1 MSRSTELAKNTLIL
15 SFGTFLPKFA
25 ALVTI
30 PIITSHLTKVEYGTY
45 DLITTL
51 VALLLPVVT
60 LQIHSAAFRF
70 LIDCRDNREEKRKV
84 ISNIYLFL
92 LPITIITLLVLYLF
106 LPKINLGTKILIVL
120 YFFVDILIMA
130 SQQVVRGLS
139 NNKLFSISSVIQAF
153 CNMFLVVVT
162 VGTADWGLNGVLL
175 SLIIAA
181 TIGLMILIIKGG
193 IIRQIDLKLFSLSTI
208 KQMLG
213 YSWPMIPNTLSS
225 WVLAASDRFVL
236 TGFMGL
242 EAVAVYAAANK
253 IPQLFT
259 SVQGTFIFAWQ
270 ENASLALSDSDV
282 EKYYS
287 DMFDKIFCILIGIMA
302 GLIGAT
308 PILFWL
314 LIRGD
319 YFDAYPQMPVLFM
332 GMFFSALSAF
342 LGGIYVAHKRTK
354 NVGITTMLAAA
365 CNLLIDFALVKS
377 IGIYA
382 ASISTLV
389 SYMLLAFYRMHD
401 VKKFQTVSYKYKKVI
416 VCLAILVSMC
426 VICWINNFSLNIVNF
441 IIGCVFAVFLNR
453 KLVKDIFKSIKARF
467 LKGKLRD

>member
-1 MSRSTELAKNTLIL
+1 MSRSTDLAKNTLIL

-30 PIITSHLTKVEYGTY
+30 PIITSHLSKAEYGTY

-70 LIDCRDNREEKRKV
+70 LIDCRENQDEKKIV
-84 ISNIYLFL
+84 ISNIYVFL
-92 LPITIITLLVLYLF
+92 LPVTFVTLSILYF
-106 LPKINLGTKILIVL
+106 LLPNIAANTKILIVL
-120 YFFVDILIMA
+120 YFFVDILILA

-153 CNMFLVVVT
+153 CNMLLVVVT
-162 VGTADWGLNGVLL
+162 VGIIDWGLNGVLL

-181 TIGLMILIIKGG
+181 SIGLVILIVRGG
-193 IIRQIDLKLFSLSTI
+193 IIHQIDIRLFSLTTI
-208 KQMLG
+208 KQLLS

-270 ENASLALSDSDV
+270 ENASLALSDTDV

-287 DMFDKIFCILIGIMA
+287 DMFDRIFSIFTGIMA

-319 YFDAYPQMPVLFM
+319 YADAYPQMPILFM

-365 CNLLIDFALVKS
+365 CNLIIDFALVKS

-389 SYMLLAFYRMHD
+389 SYMLLVIYRMHD
-401 VKKFQTVSYKYKKVI
+401 VKKFQAITYKYKKVI
-416 VCLAILVSMC
+416 ICLAVLAGMSVL
-426 VICWINNFSLNIVNF
+426 CWINILPLNIINLT
-441 IIGCVFAVFLNR
+441 IGCAFAFILNR
-453 KLVKDIFKSIKARF
+453 QIVNGIFKSIKTQV
-467 LKGKLRD
+467 LKGHS

>member
-1 MSRSTELAKNTLIL
+1 MSRSTDLAKNTLIL

-30 PIITSHLTKVEYGTY
+30 PIITSHLSKADYGTY

-70 LIDCRDNREEKRKV
+70 LIDCRDNQEEKKRV
-84 ISNIYLFL
+84 ISNIYVFLVPVTFVTLSILYFL
-92 LPITIITLLVLYLF
+92 LPNIAAD
-106 LPKINLGTKILIVL
+106 TKILIVL
-120 YFFVDILIMA
+120 YFFADILILA

-153 CNMFLVVVT
+153 CNMLLVVVT
-162 VGTADWGLNGVLL
+162 VGIIDCGLNGVLL
-175 SLIIAA
+175 SLIVAT
-181 TIGLMILIIKGG
+181 TIGLMILICRGG
-193 IIRQIDLKLFSLSTI
+193 IIHQIDIRLFSFTTI

-242 EAVAVYAAANK
+242 EAVAVYSAANK

-270 ENASLALSDSDV
+270 ENASLALSDTDV

-287 DMFDKIFCILIGIMA
+287 DMFDRIFCILTGIMA

-319 YFDAYPQMPVLFM
+319 YADAYPQMPILFM

-365 CNLLIDFALVKS
+365 CNLIIDFALVKS

-389 SYMLLAFYRMHD
+389 SYMLLAIYRMHD
-401 VKKFQTVSYKYKKVI
+401 VKKFQAITYKYKKVI
-416 VCLAILVSMC
+416 ICLAVLAEMC
-426 VICWINNFSLNIVNF
+426 VLCWINILPLNIINL
-441 IIGCVFAVFLNR
+441 IIGCAFAFILNR
-453 KLVKDIFKSIKARF
+453 QIVNGIFKSIKARV
-467 LKGKLRD
+467 LKGHS

>member
-1 MSRSTELAKNTLIL
+1 MSRSTDLAKNTLIL

-30 PIITSHLTKVEYGTY
+30 PIITSHLSKADYGTY

-70 LIDCRDNREEKRKV
+70 LIDCRDNQEEKKRV
-84 ISNIYLFL
+84 ISNIYVFLVPVTFVTLSILYFL
-92 LPITIITLLVLYLF
+92 LPNIAAD
-106 LPKINLGTKILIVL
+106 TKILIVL
-120 YFFVDILIMA
+120 YFFADILILA

-153 CNMFLVVVT
+153 CNMLLVVVT
-162 VGTADWGLNGVLL
+162 VGIIDWGLNGVLL
-175 SLIIAA
+175 SLIVAT
-181 TIGLMILIIKGG
+181 TIGLMILICRGG
-193 IIRQIDLKLFSLSTI
+193 IIHQIDIRLFSFTTI

-242 EAVAVYAAANK
+242 EAVAVYSAANK

-270 ENASLALSDSDV
+270 ENASLALSDTDV

-287 DMFDKIFCILIGIMA
+287 DMFDRIFCILTGIMA

-319 YFDAYPQMPVLFM
+319 YADAYPQMPILFM

-365 CNLLIDFALVKS
+365 CNLIIDFALVKS

-382 ASISTLV
+382 ASISTIV
-389 SYMLLAFYRMHD
+389 SYMLLAIYRMHD
-401 VKKFQTVSYKYKKVI
+401 VKRFQAITYKYKKVI
-416 VCLAILVSMC
+416 ICLAVLAGMC
-426 VICWINNFSLNIVNF
+426 VFCWINILPLNIINL
-441 IIGCVFAVFLNR
+441 IIGCAFAFILNR
-453 KLVKDIFKSIKARF
+453 QIVNGIFKSIKARV
-467 LKGKLRD
+467 LKGHS